1 MRNPFPSNSIT
12 TDQYPGKSVKTRFNS
27 RGEPQA
33 VGFTV
38 WVLWAGF
45 VEYGSKVKAKARF
58 RPSFPETEHPK
69 PRQLR
74 ARS

>member
-38 WVLWAGF
+38 WFLWAGF
-45 VEYGSKVKAKARF
+45 VDTDQRRSKARYC
-58 RPSFPETEHPK
+58 PSFPETDHPNQDSEELK
-69 PRQLR
+69 
-74 ARS
+74 A